1 MRCSQAE
8 PAGGHGLRAAVD
20 SAASAPF
27 HLLRG
32 SQPLIVSMPH
42 VGTRVP
48 AEIEREFTPVARA
61 LTDTDWHVDRLY
73 DFLPQLGA
81 SVIAARYSRYVI
93 DLNRPPDDAA
103 LYPGMAHT
111 GLCPTHSFAGE
122 PLYASGVDTL
132 PGSEVASR
140 RERYWQPYHTALAE
154 LVAGTRARAGFVLLL
169 DAHSIRSHV
178 PRLFSGRLPD
188 INIGTDDGRSCSAEL
203 MPSLLAMLAAQ
214 SRFSYV
220 VNGRFKGGHITR
232 SYGNPASGA
241 HALQIE
247 LSQSAY
253 MDEDRAIYDINRAAP
268 LRELLQRMVAAMLR
282 FSPATSAS

>member
-1 MRCSQAE
+1 
-8 PAGGHGLRAAVD
+8 L
-20 SAASAPF
+20 ASAPF
-27 HLLRG
+27 HLRRG

-73 DFLPQLGA
+73 DFLPELGA

-103 LYPGMAHT
+103 LYPGMIHT

-122 PLYASGVDTL
+122 PLYGSGVDAL
-132 PGSEVASR
+132 PGSEVESR
-140 RERYWQPYHTALAE
+140 RARYWQPYHAALDE
-154 LVAGTRARAGFVLLL
+154 LIAGTRARAGFVVLL

-203 MPSLLAMLAAQ
+203 IASLLAMLAAQ

-232 SYGNPASGA
+232 RYGAPASGV

-253 MDEDRAIYDINRAAP
+253 MDEDRATYDENRAVP
-268 LRELLQRMVAAMLR
+268 LRELLQRMVVAMLR
-282 FSPATSAS
+282 FSPATPAT